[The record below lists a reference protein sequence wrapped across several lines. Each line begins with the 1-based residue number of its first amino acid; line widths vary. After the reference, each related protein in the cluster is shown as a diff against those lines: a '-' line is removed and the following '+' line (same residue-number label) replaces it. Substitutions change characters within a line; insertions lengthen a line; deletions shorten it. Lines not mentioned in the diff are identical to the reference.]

1 MTLSCT
7 IVCSHA
13 VGEGG
18 WVSDLERFTRH
29 DTEFDVGDL
38 SLSTDRSRE
47 KARRDP
53 SSAVRAYSELGA
65 REMVN

>member
-29 DTEFDVGDL
+29 DTEFDPGVL